1 MRCVRDSSAVPQHA
15 RPSEDEI
22 LARLLIINWALA
34 TGRTLRADVP
44 PQLLTE
50 EELITFWADE
60 PTAAGGTSATAAGG
74 TSATAAGG
82 TSATAAGGTSATA
95 AGGTSAT
102 RCATPGSAR

>member
-60 PTAAGGTSATAAGG
+60 PTAAADTAGG
-74 TSATAAGG
+74 TSAGTAG
-82 TSATAAGGTSATA
+82 
-95 AGGTSAT
+95 T
-102 RCATPGSAR
+102 RCATSGSAR